1 MKIWQSENDDIQL
14 SMSLLEYRR
23 LFNAVDD
30 HVIEYCAE
38 NDILITI
45 FEQMEKFNKG
55 KEK

>member
-1 MKIWQSENDDIQL
+1 MRLWQSEDDNIQL

-30 HVIEYCAE
+30 HVTEYCSK
-38 NDILITI
+38 NDMLITM

-55 KEK
+55 ENK

>member
-1 MKIWQSENDDIQL
+1 MKIWQSEDDNIQL

-30 HVIEYCAE
+30 HVTEYCSG
-38 NDILITI
+38 NDMLITI

-55 KEK
+55 EEK

>member
-1 MKIWQSENDDIQL
+1 MKIWQSEDDNIQL

-30 HVIEYCAE
+30 HVTEYCSE

-55 KEK
+55 EEK

>member
-14 SMSLLEYRR
+14 SMSLLEYKR

-30 HVIEYCAE
+30 HVIEYCSG
-38 NDILITI
+38 NDMLITI

-55 KEK
+55 EDK